1 MITPDQLLLAAA
13 CTAAGT
19 TFAALAWVFVAAV
32 KESSGH
38 YAREMGEETS
48 RQFADLFLFVSPQ
61 RIAELGR
68 CGALAAFFICFIPLF
83 SFTSALSTLAGIVL
97 GLAAGAGVFAC
108 PARFVAFLRA
118 RRRRKF
124 EEQLVEALGR
134 LTNALRAGFSITQA
148 IESVV
153 NAGEAP
159 LRQEFQVFLQQL
171 RVGMNFDDA
180 LASLDRRV
188 GSDDLTLVC
197 SAIDIARR
205 SGGNLTEIL
214 DRISETIRG
223 RMRIARRVRALT
235 AQGRL
240 QGLVVSLMP
249 LVLGLALTALKPAL
263 MLPFF
268 LSFKGALCLGGVLV
282 LEIVGWLVIRKI
294 IRIDV

>member
-1 MITPDQLLLAAA
+1 M
-13 CTAAGT
+13 
-19 TFAALAWVFVAAV
+19 
-32 KESSGH
+32 
-38 YAREMGEETS
+38 
-48 RQFADLFLFVSPQ
+48 
-61 RIAELGR
+61 
-68 CGALAAFFICFIPLF
+68 
-83 SFTSALSTLAGIVL
+83 
-97 GLAAGAGVFAC
+97 
-108 PARFVAFLRA
+108 
-118 RRRRKF
+118 
-124 EEQLVEALGR
+124 
-134 LTNALRAGFSITQA
+134 
-148 IESVV
+148 
-153 NAGEAP
+153 
-159 LRQEFQVFLQQL
+159 
-171 RVGMNFDDA
+171 
-180 LASLDRRV
+180 
-188 GSDDLTLVC
+188 TLVC